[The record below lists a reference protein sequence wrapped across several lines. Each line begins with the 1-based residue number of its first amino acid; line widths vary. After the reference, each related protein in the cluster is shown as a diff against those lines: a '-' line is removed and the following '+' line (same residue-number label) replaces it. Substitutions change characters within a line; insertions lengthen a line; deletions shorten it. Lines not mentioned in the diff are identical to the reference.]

1 MSVVVENLWNI
12 FKHSFIIAKV
22 ILPGGINV
30 AIKVAINGFGRIG
43 RLSFRRMVEVGG
55 FDVVAIN
62 DLTDAKTLTYL
73 LKYDT
78 THGRFAGGT
87 LDVSADGKAII
98 FNGKAIPV
106 LGQPDPTLIKWSD
119 FGAELILECTG
130 RFKGR
135 EDASV
140 HIKSGGA
147 KGVVISA
154 PADAETPTFVFGV
167 NDAKLT
173 KAMDVI
179 SGASCTTNCLAP
191 LVKVL
196 NDAYGMET
204 GFMTTVH
211 AYTNDQTTLDLV
223 KKGDNRRGR
232 AAAANIVPS
241 STGAAKAL
249 HLVIPEVKGRLN
261 GGAFRVPV
269 IDGSLVDLTVTLMKP
284 VKDEAEVNALMKKAS
299 EGALKDVLEYNED
312 EIVSSDIIGATAGSI
327 FDATQ
332 TKLLTTADGKQL
344 LKVVSWYDNE
354 YSYTSQYIRLVQKFA
369 TILGVK

>member
-1 MSVVVENLWNI
+1 M
-12 FKHSFIIAKV
+12 
-22 ILPGGINV
+22 

-87 LDVSADGKAII
+87 IDTSSDGKAIV

-106 LGQPDPTLIKWSD
+106 LGQADPNLIKWSD
-119 FGAELILECTG
+119 FGADIVLECTG
-130 RFKGR
+130 RFKGK
-135 EDASV
+135 EDAKV
-140 HIKSGGA
+140 HVVVGKA

-154 PADAETPTFVFGV
+154 PADAETPTYVYGV
-167 NDAKLT
+167 NEKTLT
-173 KAMDVI
+173 KDMQVV

-196 NDAYGMET
+196 NDAYGIDT

-269 IDGSLVDLTVTLMKP
+269 IDGSLVDLTVTLKKP
-284 VKDEAEVNALMKKAS
+284 VKDEAEVNALFKKA
-299 EGALKDVLEYNED
+299 AATFLKNVLEYTED
-312 EIVSSDIIGATAGSI
+312 EIVSSDIIGSTFGSI

-332 TKLLTTADGKQL
+332 TKLITNADGKQL

-354 YSYTSQYIRLVQKFA
+354 YSYTSQYIRLVEQYA
-369 TILGVK
+369 SVLGLK

>member
-1 MSVVVENLWNI
+1 MM
-12 FKHSFIIAKV
+12 
-22 ILPGGINV
+22 

-87 LDVSADGKAII
+87 LDTSADGKAII
-98 FNGKAIPV
+98 FNGKTIPV
-106 LGQPDPTLIKWSD
+106 LGQADPKLIKWSD
-119 FGAELILECTG
+119 YGADLVLECTG
-130 RFKGR
+130 RFKGK
-135 EDASV
+135 EDAKV
-140 HIKSGGA
+140 HVEIGGA

-154 PADAETPTFVFGV
+154 PADAETPTYVFGV
-167 NDAKLT
+167 NEHTLT
-173 KAMDVI
+173 KEMTVI

-191 LVKVL
+191 LIKVL
-196 NDAYGMET
+196 NDRYTLDT

-269 IDGSLVDLTVTLMKP
+269 IDGSLVDLTVTLQKP
-284 VKDEAEVNALMKKAS
+284 VKDVAEVNALFKAAS
-299 EGALKDVLEYNED
+299 QGKLKEVLEYTED

-332 TKLLTTADGKQL
+332 TNLLVNAEGKQL
-344 LKVVSWYDNE
+344 LKIVSWYDNE
-354 YSYTSQYIRLVQKFA
+354 YSYTSQYIRLVKQYA
-369 TILGVK
+369 SVLGLK

>member
-1 MSVVVENLWNI
+1 M
-12 FKHSFIIAKV
+12 
-22 ILPGGINV
+22 

-78 THGRFAGGT
+78 THGRFKGGT
-87 LDVSADGKAII
+87 LDTSSDGKSIV
-98 FNGKAIPV
+98 FNGKSIPV
-106 LGQPDPTLIKWSD
+106 IGQPDPKLIKWSD
-119 FGAELILECTG
+119 YGADLILECTG
-130 RFKGR
+130 RFKGK
-135 EDASV
+135 EDAKV
-140 HIKSGGA
+140 HLEGGA
-147 KGVVISA
+147 KGVIISA

-167 NDAKLT
+167 NDNKLT
-173 KAMDVI
+173 KEMDVI

-249 HLVIPEVKGRLN
+249 HLVIPEVKGKLN
-261 GGAFRVPV
+261 GGALRVPV
-269 IDGSLVDLTVTLMKP
+269 IDGSLVDLTVTLKKP
-284 VKDEAEVNALMKKAS
+284 VKDEAEVNALFKAAAA
-299 EGALKDVLEYNED
+299 GALKDVLEYNED

-332 TKLLTTADGKQL
+332 TKLLTNADGKQL

-354 YSYTSQYIRLVQKFA
+354 YSYTSQYIRLVAKFA
-369 TILGVK
+369 SLLGVK